1 MSFTESLEDLVAQNP
16 NGLLSA
22 HTTWGRVPLGLVF
35 DVQNGF
41 PFESR
46 YFNASGDGMPLLR
59 IRDVVRGSTE
69 THYSGKYDPA
79 FVVNRGE
86 IVVGMDG
93 DFHCRVWQGA
103 PALLNQRVCRL
114 TPRSDRYSSAL
125 LAQVLQGYLD
135 AVNGKTSAI
144 TVKHLSSETIK
155 EIPLPLPPPR
165 EQERIVEVIDSYVTR
180 LDDAVASL
188 ERVEAKLKAYRA
200 SVLKAAVEG
209 RLVPTEAS
217 LARAEKRD
225 YEPAEVLLARMLK
238 ERRRRWEEAELA
250 KLKAAGKTPKDDK
263 WKARYVEPVAPDG
276 STLPELPEGWCWTS
290 LGQAFTVTV
299 GATPSRSVP
308 TYWNGDI
315 PWVSSG
321 EVSFRRIK
329 GTKEAITSAGL
340 DASSTKMNPRGSVLL
355 GMIGEGKTRGQAAI
369 LDIDAC
375 GNQNAAAIWVSQ
387 TEVPPEYVYHY
398 LVGQYETTRRRG
410 SGNNQPA
417 LNKARVEAIPLPLPP
432 VDEQRRIV
440 ERLERDE
447 STIADSEA
455 TVERE
460 WKRIHRLRQ
469 AILKWAF
476 EGKLVD
482 QDPTDEPAETL
493 LSRIR
498 TERATVST
506 PKKTLGRGARGA
518 A

>member
-1 MSFTESLEDLVAQNP
+1 
-16 NGLLSA
+16 
-22 HTTWGRVPLGLVF
+22 
-35 DVQNGF
+35 
-41 PFESR
+41 
-46 YFNASGDGMPLLR
+46 
-59 IRDVVRGSTE
+59 
-69 THYSGKYDPA
+69 
-79 FVVNRGE
+79 
-86 IVVGMDG
+86 
-93 DFHCRVWQGA
+93 
-103 PALLNQRVCRL
+103 
-114 TPRSDRYSSAL
+114 
-125 LAQVLQGYLD
+125 
-135 AVNGKTSAI
+135 
-144 TVKHLSSETIK
+144 
-155 EIPLPLPPPR
+155 
-165 EQERIVEVIDSYVTR
+165 
-180 LDDAVASL
+180 
-188 ERVEAKLKAYRA
+188 
-200 SVLKAAVEG
+200 
-209 RLVPTEAS
+209 
-217 LARAEKRD
+217 
-225 YEPAEVLLARMLK
+225 
-238 ERRRRWEEAELA
+238 
-250 KLKAAGKTPKDDK
+250 
-263 WKARYVEPVAPDG
+263 
-276 STLPELPEGWCWTS
+276 
-290 LGQAFTVTV
+290 
-299 GATPSRSVP
+299 
-308 TYWNGDI
+308 
-315 PWVSSG
+315 VSSG